1 MAHFDG
7 LVLGRKRLSH
17 KDRLFKVF
25 VGDFFVLIMLVRSE
39 LSIKGLARLLNQQPP
54 KLGRGPPAAWQGPD
68 IKKSRLPKAP
78 YRTNSKVPQ
87 RNRKSTDLINLHDGY
102 GHPYIT

>member
-1 MAHFDG
+1 MFALCEFAI
-7 LVLGRKRLSH
+7 KR
-17 KDRLFKVF
+17 
-25 VGDFFVLIMLVRSE
+25 
-39 LSIKGLARLLNQQPP
+39 LARLLNLLLP